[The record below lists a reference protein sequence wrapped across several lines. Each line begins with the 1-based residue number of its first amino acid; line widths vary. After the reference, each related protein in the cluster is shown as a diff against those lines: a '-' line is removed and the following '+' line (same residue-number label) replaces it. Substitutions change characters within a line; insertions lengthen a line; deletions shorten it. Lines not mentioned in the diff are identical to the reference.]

1 MELSSIL
8 LPSPMRASSESVM
21 VNNFAHPIPQD
32 RIEGMSSLP
41 PRTKRVEMP
50 AIGVE
55 DILAFDWKAFMDGGN
70 NSAGYVAPAD
80 RADVYMARKEEDA
93 RRAMAEVPDSSKD
106 TSLALQAEAKPQNS
120 MIDVLTQNIAEIRDS
135 IKELKDNQIA
145 PQVQPDHAKV
155 VSDALLALTKTA
167 SRKRP
172 ASALM
177 QSLTEGC
184 GEDAPC
190 QDSRTGDK
198 KKIRMQR
205 NRQSA
210 HESRERKRLYT
221 EQLEGKVQE
230 LTTKNTELETTC
242 QLLTAKVSKMESELS
257 ILRHPQPS
265 I

>member
-1 MELSSIL
+1 MELSNVV

-32 RIEGMSSLP
+32 RIEGMSSVP

-55 DILAFDWKAFMDGGN
+55 DILAFDWKSFMDGGN

-93 RRAMAEVPDSSKD
+93 RRAMAEVPDLPQD
-106 TSLALQAEAKPQNS
+106 TSLALTEAKPQNS

-135 IKELKDNQIA
+135 IKELKDNQVA
-145 PQVQPDHAKV
+145 PPVQPDHAKV

-172 ASALM
+172 ASALV

-190 QDSRTGDK
+190 NDSKVGDK

-230 LTTKNTELETTC
+230 LTTKNTELETRC
-242 QLLTAKVSKMESELS
+242 QILTAKVSQMETELS
-257 ILRHPQPS
+257 VLRHPQPS

>member
-1 MELSSIL
+1 MGVRGDME
-8 LPSPMRASSESVM
+8 AVM
-21 VNNFAHPIPQD
+21 VNNFAQPIPRN

-55 DILAFDWKAFMDGGN
+55 EILAFDWKAFMDGGS
-70 NSAGYVAPAD
+70 NSTEYVAPED
-80 RADVYMARKEEDA
+80 RADVYVARKIDDAA
-93 RRAMAEVPDSSKD
+93 RRAQPVDEMPLMPLPSYEEPKQVV
-106 TSLALQAEAKPQNS
+106 LADPKQNS

-135 IKELKDNQIA
+135 IKELKESQSA
-145 PQVQPDHAKV
+145 PPVQPDHAKV

-172 ASALM
+172 ASALLE
-177 QSLTEGC
+177 SIV
-184 GEDAPC
+184 DANT
-190 QDSRTGDK
+190 DDGAKDTAGDK

-221 EQLEGKVQE
+221 EQLEGRVQE

-242 QLLTAKVSKMESELS
+242 QLLTTKVSKMESELS
-257 ILRHPQPS
+257 ILRHPQAS

>member
-1 MELSSIL
+1 
-8 LPSPMRASSESVM
+8 M
-21 VNNFAHPIPQD
+21 VNNFAHPIPQN

-55 DILAFDWKAFMDGGN
+55 EILAFDWKAFMDGGS
-70 NSAGYVAPAD
+70 NSTGYVAPED
-80 RADVYMARKEEDA
+80 RADVYMARKIDDAA
-93 RRAMAEVPDSSKD
+93 RRAQPADEMPPLPLPSYH
-106 TSLALQAEAKPQNS
+106 SLAEEPKQPLVLADPKQNS

-135 IKELKDNQIA
+135 IKELKESQSA
-145 PQVQPDHAKV
+145 PPVQPDHAKV

-172 ASALM
+172 ASALVE
-177 QSLTEGC
+177 SIIEGNNDD
-184 GEDAPC
+184 GAK
-190 QDSRTGDK
+190 DSAGDK

-221 EQLEGKVQE
+221 EQLEGKIQE
-230 LTTKNTELETTC
+230 LTTRNTQLETNCSVLTSTV
-242 QLLTAKVSKMESELS
+242 QKLEAELALLRPAQAS
-257 ILRHPQPS
+257 I
-265 I
+265 